1 MKKTKDFE
9 IIEKDPD
16 ILEAENLET
25 YTATNDDFK
34 LVSRNDY
41 AQDQKFE
48 TKPTTFLKDSLKRFS
63 KNKSSVVAA
72 WILGGLLL
80 LAFLVPIV
88 DTSNVSKPHP
98 EQIYLQPKL
107 FDSGTGFWD
116 GTKKYTNIAYDA
128 INGCPDSNDFA
139 SNAVSDLVVDTV
151 PSFTN
156 SYSAF
161 ATGGYIQFSA
171 LKTNTYDSLYL
182 QTVPMTETQPL
193 RTTVSNTITFSL
205 GEEEIE
211 YYKLAPYRID
221 FLYTSGYESTEEGLV
236 AVTSTITL
244 KDYSKD
250 YSDFTL
256 DVSALL
262 SAANPGISYYNDA
275 QLRIVMDCTKSD
287 LPEDERD
294 AWNTCILIKS
304 VVFET
309 DSTSEEYVDAF
320 TAPSFTDANEMIGRA
335 KESADQL
342 TVYTNYWST
351 NGNKYLYHASMHAC
365 SFTYDTYLAAFGEQ
379 AQTIS
384 ELEMNTYIRNGWC
397 NYDFDIGVSSFEKLS
412 NKCPI
417 VTVNSQETTHA
428 GSIVNETLY
437 CNVIMYRYYGY
448 SSIPR
453 YLLGTDK
460 SGRDML
466 KYTFEGLRTSLL
478 LGIITSAICFIFG
491 LCWGAISGYFGGN
504 IDLAMERFTDILGG
518 LPWIVVMTLC
528 IIHLGQSFGVFA
540 LALCLT
546 GWIGTSSLTRT
557 QFYRFKGREYVL
569 ASRTLGASDIRLIF
583 KHILPNA
590 MGTII
595 TSAVLMIPG
604 VIFSEA
610 TISYLGLGLKGMSSL
625 GVILS
630 SNKAELLQH
639 AYLLIF
645 PSVIIALLEIC
656 FNLFGNGLRDAINP
670 TLKGEDEQ

>member
-16 ILEAENLET
+16 ILEAENKET
-25 YTATNDDFK
+25 YSATNEDFK
-34 LVSRNDY
+34 LVNRDDY

-80 LAFLVPIV
+80 LAFVVPIV
-88 DTSNVSKPHP
+88 DTSVVSKPNSY
-98 EQIYLQPKL
+98 EVYLQPKL
-107 FDSGTGFWD
+107 FDAGTGFWD
-116 GTKKYTNIAYDA
+116 GTKKYTNIAYDV
-128 INGCPDSNDFA
+128 INGCPDSNDFV
-139 SNAVSDLVVDTV
+139 SNAVSDLVIDST
-151 PSFTN
+151 PSLTN

-161 ATGGYIQFSA
+161 ATGGYVQFSA
-171 LKTNTYDSLYL
+171 LKTNSYDSLYL
-182 QTVPMTETQPL
+182 ETVPMVESQPL
-193 RTTVSNTITFSL
+193 QTTVSNTISFSF
-205 GEEEIE
+205 GDEEIE

-221 FLYTSGYESTEEGLV
+221 IIYTTYELVEGVLH
-236 AVTSTITL
+236 TNINTLTL

-250 YSDFTL
+250 YSDYTL

-262 SAANPGISYYNDA
+262 NAANPGQSYYYDA
-275 QLRIVMDCTKSD
+275 HFQIVMDCTKSD
-287 LPEDERD
+287 LPEEERD
-294 AWNTCILIKS
+294 AWNNCILIKS

-309 DSTSEEYVDAF
+309 DSTSENYVTAF
-320 TAPSFTDANEMIGRA
+320 TAPSFTDANEMIGRT

-342 TVYTNYWST
+342 TVYANYWST
-351 NGNKYLYHASMHAC
+351 NGNKYLYHASMYAC
-365 SFTYDTYLAAFGEQ
+365 SFTYDTYQAAFGEQ
-379 AQTIS
+379 AQTIDNIK
-384 ELEMNTYIRNGWC
+384 MNEYIRSGWC
-397 NYDFDIGVSSFEKLS
+397 NYDYDIGPSSFEKLS
-412 NKCPI
+412 EKCP
-417 VTVNSQETTHA
+417 VVSVSRQETSHA
-428 GSIVNETLY
+428 GSIVSETLY
-437 CNVIMYRYYGY
+437 CSVIMYRYRGY
-448 SSIPR
+448 SSMPR

-610 TISYLGLGLKGMSSL
+610 TISYLGLGLQGMSSL

-630 SNKAELLQH
+630 SNQAELLQH
-639 AYLLIF
+639 AHLLIF

-670 TLKGEDEQ
+670 TLKGEDGE